1 MNLTRKDDRPLKIES
16 DKQKVQLTLSIEKA
30 LPPIRKAFKS
40 YNSPTA
46 KRAYRYQYVWP
57 SGESL
62 LRMAVMPEMVK
73 RALLIFDSIIR
84 ECKNNKWEVQL
95 PAKDNKKMNAVIVD
109 GITIHFTISEQKRQE
124 KIKSEDSWHE
134 WDFRYHSLGILR
146 FQYGAGYSNRE
157 IKDGKKLQLED
168 RLDDIIQAFR
178 DEVIAVEQAKKARQ
192 EREYKERLR
201 HQVERLLNDAQSNNE
216 QCDLYLSEQLSSFEK
231 YLQLNKFIT
240 HMKRS
245 ISQES
250 LTPEVELWFE
260 WLHKKSEEV
269 NPASNIDELDFSIPI
284 NLLTQ
289 VETMISNDEERYGEL
304 RKIDIPKILECLV
317 RWNHK
322 FQI

>member
-1 MNLTRKDDRPLKIES
+1 MKLPRKDNLPLEVVPV
-16 DKQKVQLTLSIEKA
+16 KQKERLTQSIEKA
-30 LPPIRKAFKS
+30 LPPVRKAFKS
-40 YNSPTA
+40 YSSPSA

-57 SGESL
+57 SGETL

-73 RALLIFDSIIR
+73 RALLILDSIIR

-95 PAKDNKKMNAVIVD
+95 PAKDNRKMNAVIVD

-178 DEVIAVEQAKKARQ
+178 DEVIAVNQAKKARQ
-192 EREYKERLR
+192 DREYKERLR
-201 HQVERLLNDAQSNNE
+201 HQVERLLNDAQSKNE
-216 QCDLYLSEQLSSFEK
+216 QCDLYLSEQLSNFER
-231 YLQLNKFIT
+231 YLQLNKFIK
-240 HMKRS
+240 HMKSS
-245 ISQES
+245 IGQEG
-250 LTPEVELWFE
+250 LTPEVEQWFE
-260 WLHKKSEEV
+260 WLHKKSEKL
-269 NPASNIDELDFSIPI
+269 NPASNIDELDFSVPI
-284 NLLTQ
+284 DLITQ
-289 VETMISNDEERYGEL
+289 VETMISHDEEMYEKL
-304 RKIDIPKILECLV
+304 KQVDLPKILECLV

-322 FQI
+322 FN

>member
-1 MNLTRKDDRPLKIES
+1 
-16 DKQKVQLTLSIEKA
+16 
-30 LPPIRKAFKS
+30 
-40 YNSPTA
+40 
-46 KRAYRYQYVWP
+46 
-57 SGESL
+57 
-62 LRMAVMPEMVK
+62 MPEMVK
-73 RALLIFDSIIR
+73 RALLILDSIIR

-178 DEVIAVEQAKKARQ
+178 DEVIAVNQAKKARQ

-201 HQVERLLNDAQSNNE
+201 HQVERLLNDAQSKNE

-231 YLQLNKFIT
+231 HLQLNKFIA
-240 HMKRS
+240 HMKSS

-250 LTPEVELWFE
+250 LTPEVEQWFE
-260 WLHKKSEEV
+260 WLHKKSEEL
-269 NPASNIDELDFSIPI
+269 NPVSNIDELDFSIPI
-284 NLLTQ
+284 DLLTQ
-289 VETMISNDEERYGEL
+289 VETMISNDEDKYREL
-304 RKIDIPKILECLV
+304 RQVDIPKTLEHLM
-317 RWNHK
+317 RWNIRGRH
-322 FQI
+322 F

>member
-1 MNLTRKDDRPLKIES
+1 LKLTRKDNLQLEIEPAR
-16 DKQKVQLTLSIEKA
+16 QKVQLTQCIEKA
-30 LPPIRKAFKS
+30 LPSVRKAFKS

-57 SGESL
+57 SGETL

-178 DEVIAVEQAKKARQ
+178 DEVIAVNQAKKARQ

-201 HQVERLLNDAQSNNE
+201 HQVERLLNDAQSKNE
-216 QCDLYLSEQLSSFEK
+216 QRDIYLSEQLSNFEK
-231 YLQLNKFIT
+231 YLQLNKFIK
-240 HMKRS
+240 HMKTS
-245 ISQES
+245 IGQEG
-250 LTPEVELWFE
+250 LTPEIEQWFE
-260 WLHKKSEEV
+260 WLHQKSEKL
-269 NPASNIDELDFSIPI
+269 NPASNIDELYFSIPI
-284 NLLTQ
+284 DLLTQ
-289 VETMISNDEERYGEL
+289 VATMISNDEDKYREVRQVDL
-304 RKIDIPKILECLV
+304 PKNLECLV

-322 FQI
+322 FD